1 MASVAA
7 DLTTVVDA
15 LGVGS
20 FALMGYSGGG
30 SYALGSAAV
39 LGERVEAVA
48 TFAAIAPYDAEGLD
62 WYDGMIPSG
71 LASLQAAAAGRA
83 AKVRHETSGVEYD
96 PEFTEADVAMF
107 DGPWGWL
114 GSVAGDKSMP
124 NGPDGLIDD
133 DCSYVVPWGCD
144 PTTIT
149 APTLLV
155 HGTDDGI
162 IPSSHGHWL
171 ADHLPTAKLD
181 LHPGLAHI
189 SVLTHAEAS
198 PGMDPRTNRLNRHSK
213 QRLDI

>member
-71 LASLQAAAAGRA
+71 LASLQAAAAGRVGEGA
-83 AKVRHETSGVEYD
+83 ARDVGSGVR
-96 PEFTEADVAMF
+96 PGVHRG
-107 DGPWGWL
+107 GP
-114 GSVAGDKSMP
+114 
-124 NGPDGLIDD
+124 
-133 DCSYVVPWGCD
+133 
-144 PTTIT
+144 
-149 APTLLV
+149 
-155 HGTDDGI
+155 
-162 IPSSHGHWL
+162 GHVRR
-171 ADHLPTAKLD
+171 AV
-181 LHPGLAHI
+181 GLAG
-189 SVLTHAEAS
+189 L
-198 PGMDPRTNRLNRHSK
+198 GRG
-213 QRLDI
+213 